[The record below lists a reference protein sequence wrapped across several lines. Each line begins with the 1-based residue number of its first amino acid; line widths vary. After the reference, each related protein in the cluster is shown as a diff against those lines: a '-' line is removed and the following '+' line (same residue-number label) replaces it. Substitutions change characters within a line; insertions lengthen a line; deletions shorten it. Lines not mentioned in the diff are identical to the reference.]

1 MVHIRKILEESLKKN
16 IKNVLELKRRFPT
29 LINARHFR
37 CFCHPKSL
45 VGSSLIFRD
54 LSDQNLPQIVS
65 SRGYKPGSDRVK
77 WISLGIH
84 LWNFIV
90 LACFSTPKKAG
101 THRTMV
107 QNHEYRRYKQ
117 IHVNIEINW
126 NNRVRWRHKWCHSLW
141 NSSKQCAMLGGQWI
155 LRSRISLGNGVK
167 WSHPP
172 WTLVSLLPTCRTS
185 KGVSSVVA
193 SELSHWKKQ
202 GKTWQRAIISYF
214 RSSKSSCKWRKTSC
228 FFHCMS

>member
-1 MVHIRKILEESLKKN
+1 MD
-16 IKNVLELKRRFPT
+16 FPWYPPMKF
-29 LINARHFR
+29 H
-37 CFCHPKSL
+37 
-45 VGSSLIFRD
+45 
-54 LSDQNLPQIVS
+54 
-65 SRGYKPGSDRVK
+65 
-77 WISLGIH
+77 
-84 LWNFIV
+84 
-90 LACFSTPKKAG
+90 CFSTPKKAG

-117 IHVNIEINW
+117 IHANIEINW
-126 NNRVRWRHKWCHSLW
+126 NNRVRWCKCRHKWCHSLW

-167 WSHPP
+167 WYHPP

-202 GKTWQRAIISYF
+202 GKTWQGAIISYF
-214 RSSKSSCKWRKTSC
+214 RSSKSSCRRGKTSVI
-228 FFHCMS
+228 FHCMS